1 MSTVIDL
8 NSSQSKYLERFQQF
22 ERDRAH
28 ESRSLLRLREEAM
41 ERFASLGLPDS
52 RDEDWKFT
60 NISRVLD
67 IPFQQPRERNLSA
80 GELQDAL
87 ELPLD
92 GWRLVFL
99 DGAFRRDL
107 SSPPS
112 ERLDAELLPMSEA
125 FARRCEVVESHLG
138 RSADSDR
145 QVFTALNTAFATEG
159 AFLNVPDG
167 VVIDHPIYLFYVTTG
182 GESSVIQPRSLLV
195 VGAGSRVTV
204 VEKYLGL
211 GGQVYWT
218 NAVTEVRLGR
228 GGVVDHYRIQDEGA
242 AAIHV
247 SNLSVEQASSSNFS
261 THLFSL
267 GASLARNESRIRFA
281 GERAEA
287 TVNGLY
293 LGKDS
298 QHIDN
303 HTVIDHAKPNC
314 ASHELYKGILDGK
327 ARGVFNGKIFVRQD
341 AQKTDA
347 KQTNQTLLLSDD
359 ATINTKPQLEIFADD
374 VKCTH
379 GATVGNLSAEAIFYL
394 RSRGVGLA
402 EARSL
407 LTFAFA
413 NDLVQRI
420 QVEPLRTQLEERIR
434 NRDNGPKTNVRRQTH
449 CNAVQA
455 MGE

>member
-1 MSTVIDL
+1 MKTMVDPK
-8 NSSQSKYLERFQQF
+8 SQQSRFLEQFEQF
-22 ERDRAH
+22 ERDRVH
-28 ESRSLLRLREEAM
+28 ESQALRRLRETAIS
-41 ERFASLGLPDS
+41 RFATLGLPDS
-52 RDEDWKFT
+52 RNEDWKFT

-67 IPFQQPRERNLSA
+67 IPFQKRGEHSVSVR
-80 GELQDAL
+80 ELQQVL
-87 ELPLD
+87 EIPAK
-92 GWRLVFL
+92 GRRLVFL
-99 DGAFRRDL
+99 NGEFSRAL
-107 SSPPS
+107 SYTPT
-112 ERLDAELLPMSEA
+112 EGWHAELMPMSEA
-125 FARRCEVVESHLG
+125 LSRRCEVVESHLG
-138 RSADSDR
+138 RCADGDR

-159 AFLNVPDG
+159 AFLHVPDG
-167 VVIDHPIYLFYVTTG
+167 VVVDHPIYLFYVTTA
-182 GESSVIQPRSLLV
+182 GESSVVQPRSLLV

-211 GGQVYWT
+211 GSQAYWT
-218 NAVTEVRLGR
+218 NAVTEVRLGQ
-228 GGVVDHYRIQDEGA
+228 GGAVDHYRVQEEGA

-247 SNLSVEQASSSNFS
+247 SNLSVEQASASTFS

-267 GASLARNESRIRFA
+267 GASLARNETRVRFT
-281 GERAEA
+281 GEQAEA

-293 LGKDS
+293 LGGDS

-379 GATVGNLSAEAIFYL
+379 GATVGNLSADAIFYL
-394 RSRGVGLA
+394 RSRGLGLA

-420 QVEPLRTQLEERIR
+420 QVEPLRSQLEERIR
-434 NRDNGPKTNVRRQTH
+434 NPHSGTQTLPKAP
-449 CNAVQA
+449 NALQC
-455 MGE
+455 